1 MPDLG
6 IQIVTLVL
14 EIFAIRLLLFGDM
27 HRIDVEVLGDL
38 LDSLGALDCFKR
50 QAGLEFGFISSSL
63 CFHCMGLI
71 LGLDPAPGKG
81 LWTEIVLNF
90 E

>member
-1 MPDLG
+1 
-6 IQIVTLVL
+6 
-14 EIFAIRLLLFGDM
+14 
-27 HRIDVEVLGDL
+27 L